1 MPIQILK
8 PNPIKF
14 NEQVFDISFHPNQ
27 NVIATGLITG
37 EIFCHRYSCDSNQE
51 NEKLLSLR
59 AHRKPCRGLIFN
71 HDGSNKSLKKISLES
86 SSVIVEKSKAHDNP
100 INCIKLLNENL
111 LVTGDDDGIIKLWDL
126 RSESNV
132 MEYSE
137 HEDFISDLDFSS
149 DSRTL
154 ISVRRPNLV
163 AMSDEQDDEL
173 LSIAIVKDGRKV
185 VVGSQEGVINLFTWG
200 DWGDINDR
208 FLGHPSSIDSIVKIN
223 EETLCTGSS
232 DGIIRVI
239 GILPNK
245 FHGVIGTHD
254 EFPIECIRL
263 SHDQTFL
270 ASCSHDNFVKFW
282 DMDLD
287 DSHNKNSKNDGKS
300 KNVDFN
306 QSNGFFADL

>member
-1 MPIQILK
+1 
-8 PNPIKF
+8 
-14 NEQVFDISFHPNQ
+14 
-27 NVIATGLITG
+27 
-37 EIFCHRYSCDSNQE
+37 
-51 NEKLLSLR
+51 
-59 AHRKPCRGLIFN
+59 
-71 HDGSNKSLKKISLES
+71 KSLKKISLES